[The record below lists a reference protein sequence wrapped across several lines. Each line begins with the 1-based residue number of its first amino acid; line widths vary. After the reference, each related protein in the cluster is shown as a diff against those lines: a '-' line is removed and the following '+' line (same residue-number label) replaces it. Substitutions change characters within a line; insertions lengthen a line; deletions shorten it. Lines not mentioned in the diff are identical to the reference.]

1 LLLKKRG
8 VETRYGYVMTE
19 IAEVLSIV
27 VDGKLVNAVYI
38 LKDGTV
44 IAYWP
49 RNVLTKEIKEVA
61 TYIPPKGRPGT
72 VILLYS
78 KGFDY
83 IYMGVSIKNTYLV
96 MRFRKVL
103 LHIKNALPTLI
114 TYLSIFSI
122 RVNELINKVVIKNA
136 Q

>member
-1 LLLKKRG
+1 M
-8 VETRYGYVMTE
+8 MTE

-38 LKDGTV
+38 LRDGTV
-44 IAYWP
+44 VAYWP

-61 TYIPPKGRPGT
+61 TYIPSKGKPGT

-103 LHIKNALPTLI
+103 LYIKNALPTLI

-122 RVNELINKVVIKNA
+122 RVNELINKAVIKNV
-136 Q
+136 